1 MNREEFRAG
10 LWKKESSKGTTYYSG
25 KLKIGEKEYQ
35 LTLFKNNKTNEK
47 QPDLNILVRDSIN
60 TQEKTKLIE
69 KGHKNS
75 ELEQVKNKEEDINS
89 LRDEVFADFG
99 QFIVDDDE
107 EDSLPF

>member
-1 MNREEFRAG
+1 MSNEIKTG
-10 LWKKESSKGTTYYSG
+10 LWQKKSSKGTTYYSG
-25 KLKIGEKEYQ
+25 KLKLGDKEYQ

-60 TQEKTKLIE
+60 IQEKQKFVE

-75 ELEQVKNKEEDINS
+75 ELEQVKSKEEDTNP

-99 QFIVDDDE
+99 QFIVDD
-107 EDSLPF
+107 EDAPF

>member
-1 MNREEFRAG
+1 MNKEIKTG

-25 KLKIGEKEYQ
+25 KLKLGDKEYQ

-60 TQEKTKLIE
+60 PQGKQKLVEKRQ
-69 KGHKNS
+69 KNS
-75 ELEQVKNKEEDINS
+75 ELEQVKSKEEDTDP

-99 QFIVDDDE
+99 QFVVDDE